1 MQHIQEVFNRI
12 QGTKRERKQI
22 QDMYKDALSSSQE
35 YREVVEKIRGYQLR
49 KKQIEEETKA
59 EMGSE
64 YEKFLG
70 LKKDMEIDKELLTDI
85 AINTLMK
92 GETVQVKDH
101 EDTPY
106 EPVFSVK
113 FKKSNVVNQKQG

>member
-12 QGTKRERKQI
+12 QGTKRERKLI
-22 QDMYKDALSSSQE
+22 QDSYKDALSSSQE

-70 LKKDMEIDKELLTDI
+70 LKKDMEIDRELLTDI

-101 EDTPY
+101 EENPY

-113 FKKSNVVNQKQG
+113 FKKANVVNQKQG